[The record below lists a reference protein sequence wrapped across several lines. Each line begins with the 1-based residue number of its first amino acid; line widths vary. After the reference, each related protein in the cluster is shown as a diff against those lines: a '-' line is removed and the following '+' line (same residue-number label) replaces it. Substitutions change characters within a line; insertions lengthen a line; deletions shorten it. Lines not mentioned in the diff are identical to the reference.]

1 LEALAKEADEL
12 KIPLSKKIQ
21 GFFGIVSVPIF
32 PKSVSRLS
40 DLVSM
45 GEQKTSEGHCVLRV
59 LSLQIYRFSSLCVSS
74 MTPMIRCIPIAQRS
88 RFKRHGPTE

>member
-32 PKSVSRLS
+32 PKSLPRLS

-45 GEQKTSEGHCVLRV
+45 GEQKPSEGFTASCVGF
-59 LSLQIYRFSSLCVSS
+59 RF
-74 MTPMIRCIPIAQRS
+74 RS
-88 RFKRHGPTE
+88 IDLARYVFLL